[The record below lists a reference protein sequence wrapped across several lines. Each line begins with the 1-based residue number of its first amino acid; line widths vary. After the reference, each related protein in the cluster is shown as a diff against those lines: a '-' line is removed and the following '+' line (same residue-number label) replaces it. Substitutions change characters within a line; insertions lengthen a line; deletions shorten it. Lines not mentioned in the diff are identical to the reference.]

1 MDQNQTI
8 PADGPAAVEY
18 RLRPAIGLRV
28 VGFGFVALALPV
40 LLEVARRTVDAL
52 DVTALAVV
60 VWVSL
65 LIPAGLLLVGGWLL
79 LDRRPRLRLDADGFT
94 GRTTYGLRT
103 TTAPWKE
110 VRDVQRVDAD
120 GGPVL
125 LIDHG
130 AEAATTIQPRYLDGE
145 RARIEEELRSRLNSA
160 YGYRPL
166 GPADTPRSEPQS

>member
-1 MDQNQTI
+1 MDENQIT
-8 PADGPAAVEY
+8 PAVVEY

-28 VGFGFVALALPV
+28 VGFGCVALALPV
-40 LLEVARRTVDAL
+40 LLEGARRSVDAL

-60 VWVSL
+60 VWISL
-65 LIPAGLLLVGGWLL
+65 LIPAAMLLVGGWLL
-79 LDRRPRLRLDADGFT
+79 VDRRPRLRLDADGFT

-110 VRDVQRVDAD
+110 IRGVQRVDSD
-120 GGPVL
+120 SGPVL

-130 AEAATTIQPRYLDGE
+130 AEAESTVTTVQPRYLDGA

-166 GPADTPRSEPQS
+166 GAADSPGPDTQS